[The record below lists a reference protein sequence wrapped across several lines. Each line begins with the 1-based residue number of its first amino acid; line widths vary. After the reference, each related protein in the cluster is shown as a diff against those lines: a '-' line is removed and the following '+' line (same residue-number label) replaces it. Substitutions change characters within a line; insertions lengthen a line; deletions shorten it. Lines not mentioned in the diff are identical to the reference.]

1 MKEQEVN
8 PAADAAASEVM
19 SQIQVIAPPEG
30 FEVEDPQNNSL
41 TAEEIEEIFGDL
53 LDSGDVIVVAM
64 RPAKEGWVDC
74 YFAQRREIARAKRLS
89 GGNGGAK
96 GMSALT
102 IALKNFDKDFVLRHR
117 DVLSTE
123 TTHGW
128 EVGTQLR
135 GALISI
141 YDAIEPRDQ
150 VHAENPRQSREGLV
164 YITPEGDPI
173 YRYTDLEVADSYEG
187 DFVLDYEVSD
197 THIDEHIAA
206 LSQEEVA

>member
-128 EVGTQLR
+128 EAGTQLR
-135 GALISI
+135 GALVSI

>member
-19 SQIQVIAPPEG
+19 SQIQVIAPPKG
-30 FEVEDPQNNSL
+30 FEVEDPQNHTQ
-41 TAEEIEEIFGDL
+41 TAEEIEEAFGDL
-53 LDSGDVIVVAM
+53 LDSGDVVIVAI
-64 RPAKEGWVDC
+64 RPAKEGWRDV

-141 YDAIEPRDQ
+141 YDAIEPRDEK
-150 VHAENPRQSREGLV
+150 HAENPRQSREGLV

-173 YRYTDLEVADSYEG
+173 YRYTDLEVEDSYEG